1 MRGRDRAVQNSPC
14 IGGLVPPIWIS
25 TQNFT
30 IQAYVA
36 IEPLE
41 MLLKRGHPLP
51 MSGPPD
57 QRFVPL

>member
-1 MRGRDRAVQNSPC
+1 MRGRDRAVC
-14 IGGLVPPIWIS
+14 IGGLVPPMWIS
-25 TQNFT
+25 TQNFRIRT
-30 IQAYVA
+30 YVA